1 MKLKVTKTIIK
12 SSLLAWIIFLIS
24 CGGNTNNGDS
34 GNNNSNESG
43 TKKIKL
49 AFVTNATADFWSYG
63 KAGAEKAA
71 SEHDDIEIEFKMGD
85 GTAAKQREVCE
96 ALLVRGFKGIAI
108 SPPNPTGQQ
117 QMINDWAKKSQI
129 ITVDSDAPE
138 SDRLFYLGTNNV
150 EAGRQ
155 AGELLKEALPNGGKV
170 MAFVGVGDQAN
181 AVERYQ
187 GLKEAV
193 AGTNIEILD
202 LRTDEANIGK
212 ARRNAEDT
220 LTKYPDLAGMVGLW
234 AYNAPACLKAVKDK
248 GVAGKVKIIAFDEE
262 VETLKAID
270 TGEIHGTVVQQPYEF
285 GYQAIKALRSI
296 IIDNKTPQDL
306 EIPDT
311 RQKFIATKMIRKGEG
326 AAYLKKCQEW
336 KKGG

>member
-1 MKLKVTKTIIK
+1 MKPKLKNLIT
-12 SSLLAWIIFLIS
+12 SLSLLSCIIFLIS
-24 CGGNTNNGDS
+24 CGEK
-34 GNNNSNESG
+34 SN
-43 TKKIKL
+43 KVKL

-63 KAGAEKAA
+63 KAGAEKAE
-71 SEHDDIEIEFKMGD
+71 SEFDDIEIEFKMGD
-85 GTAAKQREVCE
+85 GTAAKQREICD

-108 SPPNPTGQQ
+108 SPPNPSGQQ
-117 QMINDWAKKSQI
+117 QMINDWAKKSTI
-129 ITVDSDAPE
+129 ITVDSDASE

-170 MAFVGVGDQAN
+170 MVFVGVGDQAN

-193 AGTNIEILD
+193 TGTKIEILD
-202 LRTDEANIGK
+202 LRTDEGDISK

-248 GVAGKVKIIAFDEE
+248 GVAGKVKIVAFDEE
-262 VETLKAID
+262 VDTSEHTVDQINSRFGANTIQTAAHLESNLKIY
-270 TGEIHGTVVQQPYEF
+270 V
-285 GYQAIKALRSI
+285 
-296 IIDNKTPQDL
+296 
-306 EIPDT
+306 IP
-311 RQKFIATKMIRKGEG
+311 FKGENI
-326 AAYLKKCQEW
+326 
-336 KKGG
+336 